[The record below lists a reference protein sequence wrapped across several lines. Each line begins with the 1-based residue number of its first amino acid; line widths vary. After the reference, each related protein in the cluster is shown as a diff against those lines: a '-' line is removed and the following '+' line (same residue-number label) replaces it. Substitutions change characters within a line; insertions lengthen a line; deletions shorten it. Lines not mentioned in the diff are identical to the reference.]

1 MATEAKETQAK
12 KPAKKAA
19 EKKAAPAKGQAAEKK
34 PAANEKAPA
43 AITRYVVTVPLLN
56 IREKASL
63 SSKILATLSKGEQ
76 VEVATR
82 TPQGFGKL
90 ADRDG
95 YIALEFAKTIEGE
108 RP

>member
-1 MATEAKETQAK
+1 MPEEKEKQAK
-12 KPAKKAA
+12 KTSKKAT
-19 EKKAAPAKGQAAEKK
+19 EKKPASSKEPATEKK
-34 PAANEKAPA
+34 PAASEKAQA
-43 AITRYVVTVPLLN
+43 AERYVVTVPLLN

-63 SSKILATLSKGEQ
+63 NSRIIATLEREA
-76 VEVATR
+76 EVQISSR

-95 YIALEFAKTIEGE
+95 YIALEFAKAIEGE

>member
-19 EKKAAPAKGQAAEKK
+19 EKKPAPAKEQAAEKK
-34 PAANEKAPA
+34 AAASEKAPA
-43 AITRYVVTVPLLN
+43 AARYVVTVPLLN

-63 SSKILATLSKGEQ
+63 NSHIIGTLERGAE

-95 YIALEFAKTIEGE
+95 YIALEFAKALEGE

>member
-1 MATEAKETQAK
+1 MATEAKETQEK
-12 KPAKKAA
+12 KPAKKAV
-19 EKKAAPAKGQAAEKK
+19 EKKVAPAKGQATEKK
-34 PAANEKAPA
+34 PAASEKAPA
-43 AITRYVVTVPLLN
+43 AARYVVTVPLLN

-63 SSKILATLSKGEQ
+63 SSKILATLSKGDQ

-95 YIALEFAKTIEGE
+95 YIALEFTKPLEGE

>member
-19 EKKAAPAKGQAAEKK
+19 EKKPAPAKEQAAEKK
-34 PAANEKAPA
+34 PAASEKAPA
-43 AITRYVVTVPLLN
+43 TTRFMVTVPLLN

-63 SSKILATLSKGEQ
+63 SSKILATLNKGEQ
-76 VEVATR
+76 VEVSTR

-95 YIALEFAKTIEGE
+95 YIALEFAKALEGE
-108 RP
+108 RL

>member
-12 KPAKKAA
+12 KPTKKTA
-19 EKKAAPAKGQAAEKK
+19 EKKQAPSKEQAAEKK
-34 PAANEKAPA
+34 PA

-76 VEVATR
+76 VEVTTR

-95 YIALEFAKTIEGE
+95 YIALEFAKALEGE